1 MPVEVIASVREMQL
15 AADAARSRGL
25 RIGLVPTMGFLHD
38 GHLSLVRRAR
48 EESDLVVV
56 SIFVNPKQFGPGE
69 DYDRYPRSF
78 DRDVGLVKQVGGDVV
93 FAPSNGE
100 MYPEG
105 FDTSVEVGRL
115 ARGLCG
121 ASRPG
126 HFRGVATVVTKLL
139 CAAKPHLAFF
149 GQKDAQQ
156 TIVIARLAA
165 DLNIDTRIVVCPTV
179 REDDGLAMSS
189 RNAYLSEKERQDAA
203 VLYSSLSLAELMTGD
218 GERDPAVISGAMQ
231 RLILSKPSARI
242 DYVAI
247 VDPRSLE
254 PLVLLHDDCLILLA
268 VWIGRTRL
276 IDNVIINVR
285 S

>member
-1 MPVEVIASVREMQL
+1 MPVEVITSIREMHL
-15 AADAARSRGL
+15 AADAARCRGL
-25 RIGLVPTMGFLHD
+25 KIGLVPTMGFLHD

-69 DYDRYPRSF
+69 DFDRYPRSF
-78 DRDVGLVKQVGGDVV
+78 DRDVGLVGQVGGDVV
-93 FAPSNGE
+93 FAPSNEE
-100 MYPEG
+100 MYPGG

-126 HFRGVATVVTKLL
+126 HFRGVATVVAKLL

-156 TIVIARLAA
+156 SIVIARLAA

-189 RNAYLSEKERQDAA
+189 RNAYLSGEERKDAA
-203 VLYSSLSLAELMTGD
+203 VLYASLTLAELMIRD
-218 GERDPAVISGAMQ
+218 GERNSSAIVGAMQ

-242 DYVAI
+242 DYAAI
-247 VDPRSLE
+247 VDPHSLE
-254 PLVLLHDDCLILLA
+254 PLALLQDESLILLA
-268 VWIGRTRL
+268 VWVGRTRL
-276 IDNVIINVR
+276 IDNMTVGLR
-285 S
+285 P